1 MDRRGVGGQVM
12 ARKDNKDGELTGR
25 QKAAILLISMGPDV
39 SANVYRH
46 LSEEEIEKL
55 TLEISG
61 VRKVDSRA
69 KEEVLDEFHQ
79 IALAQDYIAQ
89 GGIAYAKEI
98 LEKAL
103 GSDDAANIINRL
115 TSSLQVKPFDFA
127 RKADPAQI
135 LNFIQNEHPQTI
147 SLVLSY
153 LDPAQAGQILSELPQ
168 DMQADVARRIALM
181 DSTSPEVINEVEQIL
196 ERKLSATVT
205 QDYTNTGGIE
215 AVVEVLNGVDRS
227 TERTI
232 LDALE
237 IQDPELAEEIK
248 KRMFVFED
256 IVTLDNR
263 AIQRVIRDV
272 DNQDLLLSLKVAS
285 DEVKEI
291 VFSNMSKRM
300 VDTFK
305 EEMEFMGPVRLRDV
319 EEAQSRIV
327 AVIRRLEE
335 AGEIVIARGGGDD
348 IIV

>member
-1 MDRRGVGGQVM
+1 M
-12 ARKDNKDGELTGR
+12 ARKEQKELSGK
-25 QKAAILLISMGPDV
+25 QKAAILLISLGPDV
-39 SANVYRH
+39 SANVYKH
-46 LSEEEIEKL
+46 LNEEEIEKL

-61 VRKVDSRA
+61 VKNVDATA
-69 KEEVLDEFHQ
+69 KEEVMEEFHNV
-79 IALAQDYIAQ
+79 ALAQEYISH
-89 GGIAYAKEI
+89 GGIGYAKTI

-103 GSDDAANIINRL
+103 GSDQATVIINRL
-115 TSSLQVKPFDFA
+115 TSSLQVRPFDFA

-147 SLVLSY
+147 ALILSY
-153 LDPAQAGQILSELPQ
+153 LDAAQAGQILSELPQ
-168 DMQADVARRIALM
+168 DMQADIARRIAVM
-181 DSTSPEVINEVEQIL
+181 DSTSPDIINEVEQIL
-196 ERKLSATVT
+196 ERKLSTTVT
-205 QDYTNTGGIE
+205 QDYTHTGGIE

-263 AIQRVIRDV
+263 AIQRVIRDCE
-272 DNQDLLLSLKVAS
+272 NEDLILSLKVSS

-291 VFSNMSKRM
+291 VFKNMSQRM
-300 VDTFK
+300 VESFK

-327 AVIRRLEE
+327 SVIRRLED

>member
-1 MDRRGVGGQVM
+1 M
-12 ARKDNKDGELTGR
+12 ARQTKLTGR

-39 SANVYRH
+39 SAQIYKH

-55 TLEISG
+55 TLEISS
-61 VRKVDSRA
+61 VKKVDPDQ
-69 KEEVLDEFHQ
+69 KEDVVEQFHQ
-79 IALAQDYIAQ
+79 IALAQDYITQ
-89 GGIAYAKEI
+89 GGINYAKTV

-103 GSDDAANIINRL
+103 GEQQAVNIINRL

-127 RKADPAQI
+127 RKAEPSQI

-147 SLVLSY
+147 ALILSY
-153 LDPAQAGQILSELPQ
+153 LDATQSSQILSELPQ
-168 DMQADVARRIALM
+168 EMQADIARRIALM
-181 DSTSPEVINEVEQIL
+181 DSTSPETIFEVEQIL
-196 ERKLSATVT
+196 ERKLSTTVT
-205 QDYTNTGGIE
+205 QDYTQTGGVQ

-272 DNQDLLLSLKVAS
+272 ENDDLRLSLKVAS
-285 DEVKEI
+285 EEVREVLFK
-291 VFSNMSKRM
+291 NMSTRM
-300 VDTFK
+300 AETFK

-327 AVIRRLEE
+327 SVIRRLEE
-335 AGEIVIARGGGDD
+335 VGEIVIARGGGDD